1 MIPTPRGPRNHL
13 ANKVSRA
20 YDSSIEWIRE
30 RRRSP
35 LSSLCS
41 PAPSVAAFL
50 LLTGCT
56 PPPEEGVLALVNG
69 RQITQTEFDTRWGEL
84 AEATRARYQ
93 KEGGKRLFLDELITR
108 ELLMQEARKL
118 GLDQNDAIRDRAQR
132 YREQL
137 ILDELLKDRIKAKVE
152 LSKEEL
158 DAFYEQHA
166 NELFTPL
173 KVQCVADAAAQF
185 FGRERSRKAGQPRG
199 DFAKFAQRYSIDFKT
214 KAKGGDLGPY
224 HKGLVIPEV
233 DAVIHTLKPG
243 MVSAPIKT
251 DAGYYLVMITALD
264 KEIIQADVAVRER
277 LRQELLNE
285 KRRKRFDGVIADIRA
300 KAIIRLADAS
310 RYVADDVGT
319 R

>member
-1 MIPTPRGPRNHL
+1 MTRTSNGSVNGSAVRLI
-13 ANKVSRA
+13 
-20 YDSSIEWIRE
+20 
-30 RRRSP
+30 
-35 LSSLCS
+35 SLLVGALGGS
-41 PAPSVAAFL
+41 LL
-50 LLTGCT
+50 LLTGCS

-69 RQITQTEFDTRWGEL
+69 RQVTQTEFDTRWGEL
-84 AEATRARYQ
+84 AEATRARYE

-132 YREQL
+132 YKEQL

-152 LSKEEL
+152 LSQEEL
-158 DAFYEQHA
+158 DAFYEKHA
-166 NELFTPL
+166 HELLTPL
-173 KVQCVADAAAQF
+173 KVQVWQMLLPNISAAKDLEHQINQ
-185 FGRERSRKAGQPRG
+185 GG
-199 DFAKFAQRYSIDFKT
+199 DFAKFAQRYSIDGKT

-224 HKGLVIPEV
+224 HNGLVVPEV
-233 DAVIHTLKPG
+233 DAVVHTLKPD

-251 DAGYYLVMITALD
+251 DVGYYLVKITALD

-285 KRRKRFDGVIADIRA
+285 KRRRRFDGVIADIRA
-300 KAIIRLADAS
+300 KAVIRLADAS
-310 RYVADDVGT
+310 RYLADDVSK

>member
-1 MIPTPRGPRNHL
+1 MTEPSNGFVNTVTAHFISLL
-13 ANKVSRA
+13 AGTIGG
-20 YDSSIEWIRE
+20 SI
-30 RRRSP
+30 
-35 LSSLCS
+35 
-41 PAPSVAAFL
+41 L
-50 LLTGCT
+50 LLTGCS

-69 RQITQTEFDTRWGEL
+69 RQVTQTEFDTRWGEL
-84 AEATRARYQ
+84 AEATRARYE

-118 GLDQNDAIRDRAQR
+118 GLDQNDAIRDRTQR

-152 LSKEEL
+152 LSQEEL
-158 DAFYEQHA
+158 DAYYEKHA
-166 NELFTPL
+166 HELLTPL
-173 KVQCVADAAAQF
+173 KVRVWQMLLPNVSAAKDLEHQINQ
-185 FGRERSRKAGQPRG
+185 GG
-199 DFAKFAQRYSIDFKT
+199 DFAKFAQRYSIDGKT

-224 HKGLVIPEV
+224 HNGLVVPEV
-233 DAVIHTLKPG
+233 DAVVHTLKPD

-251 DAGYYLVMITALD
+251 DAGYYLVKITALD

-300 KAIIRLADAS
+300 KAVIRLADAS
-310 RYVADDVGT
+310 RYLADDVSK